1 MSIENSITHWVEQLK
16 AGDDTAVHPLWE
28 RFFTRL
34 TAIARQGLKGQSLPM
49 ADEEDIALSAFHSLC
64 SGLRDGR
71 FPELQSRE
79 SLWRLL
85 LVITTRKVADQFAF
99 DRRSKRDSNRIAR
112 PDEGA
117 DEDDLVRQL
126 VSREP
131 TPEMV
136 AQVAEQIAK
145 LMESLV
151 HEDLQSIALRKMEGF
166 KNVEIA
172 QELDRSVATV
182 ERKLRTIRSIWD
194 QVE

>member
-1 MSIENSITHWVEQLK
+1 MSTENSITHWVQQLK
-16 AGDDTAVHPLWE
+16 DGNDAAAHPLWD
-28 RFFTRL
+28 RFFSRMTV
-34 TAIARQGLKGQSLPM
+34 IAKQGLKGQSLPM

-112 PDEGA
+112 ADDGK

-136 AQVAEQIAK
+136 AQVSEQIAR

-151 HEDLQSIALRKMEGF
+151 HEDLQTLALLKMEGF
-166 KNVEIA
+166 KNAEIA
-172 QELDRSVATV
+172 QEMNRSVATV

-194 QVE
+194 QVK

>member
-1 MSIENSITHWVEQLK
+1 
-16 AGDDTAVHPLWE
+16 
-28 RFFTRL
+28 
-34 TAIARQGLKGQSLPM
+34 LPM